1 MSETPVKF
9 YTGNQKYQEF
19 TKLGYNYAQNKKRRK
34 TMKTMQVLNI
44 SKTKID
50 VVEVPAYTLGVSN
63 EHMFAK
69 AVNSLRIKDEKSKI
83 EKSLNKINVR
93 NHDVRKANYN
103 PVKVFDDLDM
113 NEYDIDSSVIA
124 DDCEHLK
131 LLDEVSKGYLYDGE
145 IPDFI
150 KVRASLYIAAIDG
163 KNTIGMAIKDKK
175 LVPNPINFGAGSTDL
190 YDIALEHGTYG
201 INEDEKKNKEKEFV
215 EALKVYAKQYETQ
228 KGEFTDTY
236 KYKVNKRVVNAL
248 LTPLAETLDSDR
260 KSGEIGYKRIM
271 NKDKWLCVLARA
283 LFKMPEPEK

>member
-1 MSETPVKF
+1 
-9 YTGNQKYQEF
+9 
-19 TKLGYNYAQNKKRRK
+19 
-34 TMKTMQVLNI
+34 MKTMQVLNI

-113 NEYDIDSSVIA
+113 NEYDIDSSVIT

-150 KVRASLYIAAIDG
+150 KVRASLYIAAIGG

-201 INEDEKKNKEKEFV
+201 INEDEKKNKEKEFM
-215 EALKVYAKQYETQ
+215 EALKVYVKQYETQ

>member
-1 MSETPVKF
+1 
-9 YTGNQKYQEF
+9 
-19 TKLGYNYAQNKKRRK
+19 
-34 TMKTMQVLNI
+34 MKTMQVLNI

-124 DDCEHLK
+124 DNCEHLK

-150 KVRASLYIAAIDG
+150 KVRASLYIAAVDG

-215 EALKVYAKQYETQ
+215 KALKVYAKQYETQ

-236 KYKVNKRVVNAL
+236 KYKVDKRVVNAL

-260 KSGEIGYKRIM
+260 KRGEIGYKRIM